1 MELAQKI
8 HKIDG
13 DLESE
18 GKKFVIT
25 GINVSLRSP
34 MKPILKEEEQSP
46 RTPTCAESRICRELV
61 CPPAPKKTKTSSEL
75 HIPAAP
81 EFFKLPEQW
90 ETVFGHG
97 FKEEAKLT

>member
-1 MELAQKI
+1 MGLEQKL

-13 DLESE
+13 DEKSV
-18 GKKFVIT
+18 GKKNFST
-25 GINVSLRSP
+25 GVNVSLRSP

-61 CPPAPKKTKTSSEL
+61 CPPAPKKTKTSLKL
-75 HIPAAP
+75 HNPAAP